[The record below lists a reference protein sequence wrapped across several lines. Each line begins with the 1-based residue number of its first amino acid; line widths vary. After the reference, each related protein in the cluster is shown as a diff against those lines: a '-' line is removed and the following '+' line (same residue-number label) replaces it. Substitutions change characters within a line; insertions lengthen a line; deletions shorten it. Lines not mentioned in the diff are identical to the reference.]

1 MTIRYDYDLFVIGA
15 GSGGVRAARMSADY
29 GARVAIAEEYRVG
42 GTCVIRG
49 CVPKKLL
56 SYGAHFHEDFEDAVN
71 YGWTVEGMQFDWSRL
86 IANKD
91 REIDRLNGI
100 YKELLKNSGVTTFET
115 RAVLEDAHTVR
126 LGDRRITAEYM
137 LIAVGGHPVK
147 PETPGAELGI
157 TSNEAFYLETL
168 PKRVLIVGGGYV
180 ALEFASIFNGL
191 GSEVILTYRR
201 DQILRGFDDD
211 VRRFT
216 ATEMAKKGVDIRV
229 YEDPVRLERSR
240 AGIHVSL
247 TGGTVCDADIVM
259 FATGRVPNTRELGLD
274 AVGVELDVDG
284 AVKVDPFSRTAVENI
299 YSIGDCTNRAN
310 LTPVAIREGVA
321 FADTMFGKRPWSV
334 DHDNIPS
341 AVFSHP
347 PVGSVGPGEA
357 DARRRFGAVD
367 IYKADFK
374 PLKHTMTGRTE
385 RTLIK
390 LVVDRASQRVLGAH
404 MVGIDAPEIIQ
415 GIAIAVKLGLTK
427 RQLDETVAIHPTAA
441 EEFVTLRTPLPDPAE
456 AAAE

>member
-1 MTIRYDYDLFVIGA
+1 MARYDYDLFVIGA
-15 GSGGVRAARMSADY
+15 GSGGVRAARMAAGY

-71 YGWTVEGMQFDWSRL
+71 YGWTVEGVRFDWRRL
-86 IANKD
+86 IENKD
-91 REIDRLNGI
+91 REIDRLNEI
-100 YKELLKNSGVTTFET
+100 YKELLANSGVALFET
-115 RAVLEDAHTVR
+115 RVVLDDAHTIR
-126 LGDRRITAEYM
+126 IGDRRVTAEYV

-147 PETPGAELGI
+147 PEIPGAELGI
-157 TSNEAFYLETL
+157 TSNEAFHLDSL
-168 PKRVLIVGGGYV
+168 PKRALIVGGGYV

-191 GSEVILTYRR
+191 GSEVIVTYRR
-201 DQILRGFDDD
+201 DQVLRGFDDD
-211 VRRFT
+211 VRHFT
-216 ATEMAKKGVDIRV
+216 AAEMIKKGVDIRT
-229 YEDPVRLERSR
+229 YEDPVRLVKSP
-240 AGIHVSL
+240 AGIHVVL
-247 TGGTVCDADIVM
+247 TGGGNVEADLVM
-259 FATGRVPNTRELGLD
+259 FATGRVPNTHGIGLD
-274 AVGVELDVDG
+274 TVGVELDGEG
-284 AVKVDPFSRTAVENI
+284 AVKVDPLSRSTVENI
-299 YSIGDCTNRAN
+299 YAVGDCTNRAN
-310 LTPVAIREGVA
+310 LTPVAIREGMA
-321 FADTMFGKRPWSV
+321 FADTVFGGRPWPV
-334 DHDNIPS
+334 DHENIPS

-347 PVGSVGPGEA
+347 PVGSVGLGEA
-357 DARRRFGAVD
+357 DARRKYGAVD

-374 PLKHTMTGRTE
+374 PLKHTISGRTE
-385 RTLIK
+385 RTLVK

-404 MVGIDAPEIIQ
+404 MVGMDAPEIIQ